1 MLPLTPVAIVTD
13 SAAGIPSELLAAY
26 AISVVSFHV
35 RVGERTYRDGIDIQ
49 PAAFFRLLR
58 QQSEPDVSTGVPSL
72 EALLEVYQRCASW
85 ARSIVSIHLAGAQ
98 SAMCD
103 AARSAAA
110 ESPIPVVV
118 VDSGST
124 AMGEGFVA
132 LEAARAA
139 QQGADLDA
147 VVRRAHEVAC
157 NVGLYALLESVTY
170 AVKGGRLARAAR
182 LLGTFLNIHPLVRV
196 ADNAVDLI
204 GQVRRRSQGIA
215 QLIEKIAQQA
225 GDRPVHLTIHYAED
239 EGEARDVL
247 ARLQQ
252 RLKCVEA
259 YLTPVPVALGAHAGP
274 GSLGIA
280 YYVEM

>member
-1 MLPLTPVAIVTD
+1 MELTPVAIVTD
-13 SAAGIPSELLAAY
+13 SAAGIPPELLARY
-26 AISVVSFHV
+26 AISTVSFHV
-35 RVGERTYRDGIDIQ
+35 RVGAQTYRDGIDIQ
-49 PAAFFRLLR
+49 PDTFFRLLR
-58 QQSEPDVSTGVPSL
+58 QQSEPDVSTGVPSVEAFL
-72 EALLEVYQRCASW
+72 ETYRRCAEW

-98 SAMCD
+98 SAICD
-103 AARSAAA
+103 TARSAAA

-118 VDSGST
+118 VDSGTT

-182 LLGTFLNIHPLVRV
+182 LLGSFLNIQPLVRV

-204 GQVRRRSQGIA
+204 GQVRRRSQGIE
-215 QLIEKIAQQA
+215 QLIAKVVERV
-225 GDRPVHLTIHYAED
+225 GDRPVHLTIHYAEN
-239 EGEARDVL
+239 EAEARAVL
-247 ARLQQ
+247 ESLQRRLH
-252 RLKCVEA
+252 CVEA
-259 YLTPVPVALGAHAGP
+259 YLNFVPVALGAHAGP

-280 YYVEM
+280 YYVEMG